1 MIVNHNNIQKW
12 IFDYFEGNLSLHEQ
26 IELKEFMK
34 RNPQYSSELE
44 AWEDARIEEDDAVPV
59 FSNANALLVAEQ
71 SVLQRTWKYAAVLI
85 LLLGSG
91 LTFLLIG
98 NPTEEVALNSA
109 SNESDIIVS
118 PEFNINNAKDFI
130 AGAVSASV
138 LPESQIN
145 GDTPLISVNVPSV
158 SGPSIPGTETGTS
171 WADMIDGMDKIDGK
185 RANPALF
192 KHNGSSNVSSIR
204 NKAIERE
211 LRYHKDRVKKSV
223 HLFIA
228 KREKKRKFNTDPVA
242 ADIVSNDKR
251 HKKDLAESR
260 SNKHSADKKRT
271 KKSFVE
277 LVASL
282 FDKELGLT
290 NMHDPVFIIDNANP
304 IQINPALTGGVGSGR
319 LNLDYRNQWAGSENN
334 TVSYG
339 VSYDQYVEGLSGGLG
354 FSLSHMDYEDGM
366 YKGYGASVSY
376 APRIEISKEV
386 SLSVGAELSIQQK
399 EVNFDRYNYDSQLE
413 IDRGTVY
420 DTYSSGYSPRADK
433 ILYKDA
439 AMGMMLNT
447 PYFFVGGSVDHIFEP
462 GQNLYNDDF
471 ATSYKNKRKFSVQVG
486 TDYQKRKGSN
496 FAISPQLIYTNQAG
510 SSELWASSSVRFKFK
525 NSTRAKGWI
534 LGTGVS
540 SKSSLKGIVG
550 VQGKHMRL
558 MYGYDFTK
566 SELSGQLQGSHEAS
580 LRVLLKNNKNKSP
593 LAFL

>member
-34 RNPQYSSELE
+34 RNPQYSNELE
-44 AWEDARIEEDDAVPV
+44 AWEDARIEEDDVVPLY
-59 FSNANALLVAEQ
+59 SNANALLVAEQ
-71 SVLQRTWKYAAVLI
+71 TVLQRTWKYAAVLI

-98 NPTEEVALNSA
+98 NPAEEVALNSS

-118 PEFNINNAKDFI
+118 SEFNINNVNNLI
-130 AGAVSASV
+130 ASADLASE
-138 LPESQIN
+138 LPKSQIN
-145 GDTPLISVNVPSV
+145 GDTPPISVNEPAV
-158 SGPSIPGTETGTS
+158 SESSYSGTEPGPSWS
-171 WADMIDGMDKIDGK
+171 DMIDGMEKLDGK
-185 RANPALF
+185 RVNPALF
-192 KHNGSSNVSSIR
+192 KHNGASNVSSIR
-204 NKAIERE
+204 NKAVERE
-211 LRYHKDRVKKSV
+211 LRYHKDRVKKTV
-223 HLFIA
+223 HLYVA
-228 KREKKRKFNTDPVA
+228 KREKKRKLNSDPVA
-242 ADIVSNDKR
+242 ADIVNNGKH
-251 HKKDLAESR
+251 HKKDLAEQR
-260 SNKHSADKKRT
+260 SNKHDSEKKRT
-271 KKSFVE
+271 KKSFVD
-277 LVASL
+277 LIGSL
-282 FDKELGLT
+282 FDKEIGLT
-290 NMHDPVFIIDNANP
+290 NMHDPVFIVDNANP
-304 IQINPALTGGVGSGR
+304 LDVNPALTGGIGSGR
-319 LNLDYRNQWAGSENN
+319 LNLSYRNQWAGSENN

-339 VSYDQYVEGLSGGLG
+339 VSYDQYVEGLSAGLG

-386 SLSVGAELSIQQK
+386 SLSVGAELSIKQK

-439 AMGMMLNT
+439 AMGMMVNT
-447 PYFFVGGSVDHIFEP
+447 PYFFVGGSVDHIFES

-471 ATSYKNKRKFSVQVG
+471 ATSYKQKRKFSVQVG

-525 NSTRAKGWI
+525 NSARAKGWI
-534 LGTGVS
+534 IGTGVS

-566 SELSGQLQGSHEAS
+566 SELSSQLQGSHEAS
-580 LRVLLKNNKNKSP
+580 LRILLKNNKNKSP